1 MLSYYGYRISKV
13 QAQSEELENQRTT
26 TIEKLKTA
34 TKYNSTQELLNKYGS
49 TPSPKGKSSGPPK
62 QADTSTPRN
71 SGRINVVPPPT
82 ANIPKRLGHTS
93 LPSTPQR
100 SAPPIIDSPS
110 SPQIVPHSA
119 AAASATW
126 QAPFSRQDTSAEF
139 APNAFP
145 TTSQYGQPSEGPR
158 WYDRLVDALIGE
170 DETLP
175 KNRIAL
181 ICEHCR
187 LVNGQ
192 APPGVKT
199 LEDIGKWRCGGC
211 NTMNGK
217 ESTRKLVASIEK
229 ELASEKEEA
238 SAKRKVSFAA
248 ENPTDGEY
256 GPSQLNGDHD
266 SDVTQYSDESEAD
279 QKISEKI
286 HSEPAAET
294 DTPRRR
300 STRAK
305 SGGKKG

>member
-1 MLSYYGYRISKV
+1 MLSYYGYRISKI
-13 QAQSEELENQRTT
+13 QAQSEQLENQRTT

-49 TPSPKGKSSGPPK
+49 TPSPKGKSPGPPK

-82 ANIPKRLGHTS
+82 ANIPKRLGQTS
-93 LPSTPQR
+93 LPTTPPRST
-100 SAPPIIDSPS
+100 AVIDSPS
-110 SPQIVPHSA
+110 SQIAPYSA
-119 AAASATW
+119 AAATATW
-126 QAPFSRQDTSAEF
+126 EQPFSRQDTSAEF

-145 TTSQYGQPSEGPR
+145 TTSQYAQPSHGPR
-158 WYDRLVDALIGE
+158 WYDRLVDALLGE

-181 ICEHCR
+181 ICEQCR

-199 LEDIGKWRCGGC
+199 LEDIGRWRCGGC

-238 SAKRKVSFAA
+238 SAKKKVSFTAKK
-248 ENPTDGEY
+248 PTDDEN
-256 GPSQLNGDHD
+256 GPSQLNGDHE
-266 SDVTQYSDESEAD
+266 SDVTQYSDEPEAD
-279 QKISEKI
+279 REISENI
-286 HSEPAAET
+286 QSVSEPAAET